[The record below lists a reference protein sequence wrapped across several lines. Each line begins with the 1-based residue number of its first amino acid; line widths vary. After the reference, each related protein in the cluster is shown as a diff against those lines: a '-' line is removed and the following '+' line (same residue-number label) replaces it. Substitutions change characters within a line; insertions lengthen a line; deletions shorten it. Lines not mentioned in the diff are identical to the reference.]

1 MYTAKKTIN
10 WQCGM
15 GNIVVCWGMEDG
27 SDCLHPIISKY
38 PIVPHASVP
47 VIRAVGS
54 FSHNFANLQITTCFV
69 TCVCST
75 GCVVAAPEHCLS
87 IMHDDCGSYHL
98 PYSAQTAA
106 IPRGNHLRMSCMFQH
121 LTSSEQN
128 YKHWK
133 EKGCSHVT
141 RISFLTPM

>member
-1 MYTAKKTIN
+1 
-10 WQCGM
+10 M